1 MQSREGERL
10 GQVGHPRG
18 AVRRPPGADLGDH
31 RPVEAAA
38 GQHGQHLGDRLV
50 AASRDEV
57 LVAGGVGA
65 VGQVHVREP
74 VAEVERHLDRVAAR
88 DRGVRQVERRVR
100 VVVVADVPVGQ
111 VGADR
116 SGAGPPREHVL
127 DGEADVGLRAH
138 ARQSLDELPR
148 VVALPA
154 ERRVHDDGVGAE
166 QLGRR
171 LRALQLAPRI
181 GPPHPLRDEHP
192 GVSVPDVLGWAGQ
205 YRFYAGTLVLLLVAI
220 AVFAYAGYLIKTP
233 LGRTLRAIR
242 DNELVA
248 RSLGKDITRYRTV
261 SILIGSTLCGFA
273 GSLWVMYSGAV
284 TPTYA
289 RFDWTF
295 LPWLMILLGGMG
307 SNRGALMGTFVFV
320 TLDKLILYYKYAFAG
335 ILPFDIVWL
344 NYLLLGLI
352 TILILIYRPEGIV
365 RTWQKEP
372 SPVQPTK

>member
-1 MQSREGERL
+1 M
-10 GQVGHPRG
+10 
-18 AVRRPPGADLGDH
+18 
-31 RPVEAAA
+31 
-38 GQHGQHLGDRLV
+38 
-50 AASRDEV
+50 
-57 LVAGGVGA
+57 
-65 VGQVHVREP
+65 
-74 VAEVERHLDRVAAR
+74 
-88 DRGVRQVERRVR
+88 
-100 VVVVADVPVGQ
+100 
-111 VGADR
+111 
-116 SGAGPPREHVL
+116 
-127 DGEADVGLRAH
+127 
-138 ARQSLDELPR
+138 
-148 VVALPA
+148 
-154 ERRVHDDGVGAE
+154 
-166 QLGRR
+166 GRT
-171 LRALQLAPRI
+171 
-181 GPPHPLRDEHP
+181 
-192 GVSVPDVLGWAGQ
+192 VSVLP
-205 YRFYAGTLVLLLVAI
+205 GTLVLLLVAI